1 MVQKWQKI
9 CNEREPVNALLDAR
23 DKRRGRIIAAAH
35 RLQSIEREKKK
46 VSFLLLIGW
55 TGSGLVFSCL
65 EGGGGGLGSFWKAAA
80 GNERL
85 RSFLRRRIVLTKF
98 DLFQSLSFSYLES
111 WRQPLCRVLAGCECT
126 SKLALCDSRLI
137 PESTERRFKS
147 SAFEL
152 LAAEEEDEDEALL

>member
-9 CNEREPVNALLDAR
+9 CTEREPVNALLDAR

-35 RLQSIEREKKK
+35 RLQSIEERKKEKK
-46 VSFLLLIGW
+46 FLLLLGW

-85 RSFLRRRIVLTKF
+85 RSFLSRRIVLTKF
-98 DLFQSLSFSYLES
+98 DLFQSLYLLLGE
-111 WRQPLCRVLAGCECT
+111 
-126 SKLALCDSRLI
+126 
-137 PESTERRFKS
+137 
-147 SAFEL
+147 
-152 LAAEEEDEDEALL
+152 LAATSLPRPCRL